1 MKKRYMTLN
10 KKWKEI
16 LFALSGFGPN
26 LLMVLMG
33 GYFTNGLEPN
43 KFEPGSLKL
52 FESVGSAALILP
64 LIFPVIWFIAKA
76 FDGIVDVPLAHL
88 TDSLKTKWG
97 KRRPL
102 IAISFIP
109 MVLSYAMCWI
119 PIAGAPSADGG
130 TTVQLINTIWIC
142 FWAFIFFTTY
152 TLSLISFYGSLSTV
166 CYDDSQRLRVSSF
179 KSVFDTISYAIVY
192 ALVPLLLD
200 VTGLHIDKFS
210 LCMLPLMITM
220 LIPLFIIKEGDKF
233 EKKAIAEGYDVVPLS
248 EEKPVKMWESIK
260 LTFTNKPFLKWC
272 VVNCCSFFGLQMF
285 LSAMN
290 PLIEECMGLTEGY
303 MATILNTCAFAP
315 VPLML
320 YLFNKLK
327 AKKGI
332 RFAYQTCLLS
342 FAICILSFILGS
354 DFVLGTSESVIPI
367 KLAIGIIGGI
377 VGSWAI
383 GSFFMMPYLIPA
395 QISSV
400 EEKLTGKN
408 HSAMY
413 FAGQALT
420 TSIIG
425 ALATSLY
432 LVISKLFITN
442 QGFKFHFIA
451 DGDFKYDI
459 NPSDLAAKFF
469 NVPVEN
475 VFNFGNLLVPIF
487 VAVFCIIGFIVAFFM
502 PKNFSPK
509 EVAKE
514 LKLEKEYEEHKDL
527 FPEEDKKPYE
537 AESNI
542 VNIGLFVLTGG
553 IFGFFWQYGVLKSI
567 KSITNFKLVPLHFI
581 LGLFFFPYTGIAL
594 FLASRK
600 FYKVCAEKNIKCT
613 NLSVLHL
620 ILGLIGLN
628 FVSLII
634 LQHQL
639 NKLHGNL

>member
-16 LFALSGFGPN
+16 LFAASGFGPN

-33 GYFTNGLEPN
+33 AYFTNALDPAA
-43 KFEPGSLKL
+43 LKTGDTL
-52 FESVGSAALILP
+52 AMSSVGTISLVIP
-64 LIFPVIWFIAKA
+64 VIFPILWAIAKA

-109 MVLSYAMCWI
+109 MVLSYAMCWV
-119 PIAGAPSADGG
+119 PIAGVFGVSD
-130 TTVQLINTIWIC
+130 TTALQTINTIWIC

-179 KSVFDTISYAIVY
+179 KSFFDTISYCLVY
-192 ALVPLLLD
+192 ALVPLLLG
-200 VTGLHIDKFS
+200 VTNLHIDQFT
-210 LCMLPLMITM
+210 LLLLPVMITM
-220 LIPLFIIKEGDKF
+220 LVPLFIIKEGDKF
-233 EKKAIAEGYDVVPLS
+233 EKKAIAEGYDIVPLA

-285 LSAMN
+285 LLSMG
-290 PLIEECMGLTEGY
+290 PLIKTGMGLGDGD
-303 MATILNTCAFAP
+303 MAILNTCAFAP

-332 RFAYQTCLLS
+332 RFAYQTCLIS
-342 FAICILSFILGS
+342 FAISILSFILGS
-354 DFVLGTSESVIPI
+354 NFVLGAGENVRII
-367 KLAIGIIGGI
+367 KIIIGIVGG
-377 VGSWAI
+377 VTGSWAI
-383 GSFFMMPYLIPA
+383 GSFFMMPYMIPA

-425 ALATSLY
+425 ALASL
-432 LVISKLFITN
+432 VFGIIKKLFITN
-442 QGFKFHFIA
+442 QGFKVVWLDNGGIEE
-451 DGDFKYDI
+451 
-459 NPSDLAAKFF
+459 AAEIF
-469 NVPVEN
+469 NIDTN
-475 VFNFGNLLVPIF
+475 IFGTVFNLGLLLVPII
-487 VAVFCIIGFIVAFFM
+487 VSLFCIIGFVVAFFM

-542 VNIGLFVLTGG
+542 VNIALFILTGG

-567 KSITNFKLVPLHFI
+567 KSVTNFKLVPLHFI

-600 FYKVCAEKNIKCT
+600 FYKACAEKNVKCA